1 MKTTFLPLLLGL
13 AMWFGLAVMVGV
25 TFERAPAP
33 QVQKPAP
40 RPPPVRTAAPVI
52 AEL

>member
-13 AMWFGLAVMVGV
+13 GLWFGLAVMVGV
-25 TFERAPAP
+25 TFERAPVA
-33 QVQKPAP
+33 QKPAP
-40 RPPPVRTAAPVI
+40 PPPAAVRTAAPVI